1 MVRKPRSSTF
11 KKKVALEA
19 LREGSTLE
27 EIARKHGIHPM
38 QVSQW
43 KKALVNG
50 AEAVFEKKTDRA
62 RYETKEG
69 ALERKIGQLTIEIDF
84 LKKKLGY

>member
-1 MVRKPRSSTF
+1 MVRKPRSSAF

>member
-27 EIARKHGIHPM
+27 EIARKHGVHLM
-38 QVSQW
+38 QVSKW
-43 KKALVNG
+43 KKALVDG
-50 AEAVFEKKTDRA
+50 AEAVFEKKTGRA
-62 RYETKEG
+62 RYEAKEE
-69 ALERKIGQLTIEIDF
+69 ALERKIGQLTIDIDF